1 MFIHPKLKYET
12 YRIEVLKF
20 VSLVWQNQR
29 VGWSKVVFVA
39 VEVSPAGSKSPAAI
53 DERIFK
59 GKRHD
64 LGASAPLP
72 TRASFLQQ
80 GSAGGPVQS

>member
-1 MFIHPKLKYET
+1 M
-12 YRIEVLKF
+12 
-20 VSLVWQNQR
+20 
-29 VGWSKVVFVA
+29 VFVA

-59 GKRHD
+59 GKKHD